1 MAEPETYELVPVTP
15 IRRLEKEVEKL
26 KKERV
31 SDTGSEMGKQVI
43 DILKMNQK
51 IVDDMAHLQGEL
63 IAQMYKTNEK
73 LSKLTDSIAEL
84 VVVLSSAAEEEVQ
97 EDEEEEEAEEE
108 EEGAEEEMPA
118 PRSGAQESGAAEEVD
133 DKLERI
139 IEQNTALINS
149 LNVLG
154 KELSKIEEKGE

>member
-1 MAEPETYELVPVTP
+1 MALISVAEPETYELVPVTP
-15 IRRLEKEVEKL
+15 IRRLEKEVERL
-26 KKERV
+26 KKQRV
-31 SDTGSEMGKQVI
+31 SETGTGAEMTKQVI

-51 IVDDMAHLQGEL
+51 IVNDMSRMQNDL
-63 IAQMYKTNEK
+63 ISQLYKTNEK
-73 LSKLTDSIAEL
+73 LNKLSDSVAEL
-84 VVVLSSAAEEEVQ
+84 VVVLSGAAEEEVK
-97 EDEEEEEAEEE
+97 EGGDEYEAPEEEEEEKSDEEEEEGTE
-108 EEGAEEEMPA
+108 P
-118 PRSGAQESGAAEEVD
+118 VD

>member
-31 SDTGSEMGKQVI
+31 SEGSSEMNKQVI

-51 IVDDMAHLQGEL
+51 IVDDMAHMQGEL
-63 IAQMYKTNEK
+63 IAQLYKTNEK

-97 EDEEEEEAEEE
+97 EKGAEEGPSQEEVEEEEAPAHQEPSR
-108 EEGAEEEMPA
+108 AETED
-118 PRSGAQESGAAEEVD
+118 VD